1 MVAKELRKLIQDWL
15 RSGSDGNYIML
26 SHEIK
31 SRIENGISSTECF
44 VNEFS
49 GGSDHYAV
57 IVVSPV
63 FEGKTL
69 LVRHRIIMELF
80 KDEMGTGEVHALT
93 IKAFT
98 PKQWETEKMNHVKE

>member
-1 MVAKELRKLIQDWL
+1 
-15 RSGSDGNYIML
+15 ML

-31 SRIENGISSTECF
+31 SRIENGILDTECF

-57 IVVSPV
+57 IVVSNS

-69 LVRHRIIMELF
+69 LLRHRMIMDLF
-80 KDEMGTGEVHALT
+80 KEEMNTGEVHALT

-98 PKQWETEKMNHVKE
+98 QKQWETEKNNFIK

>member
-1 MVAKELRKLIQDWL
+1 MQ
-15 RSGSDGNYIML
+15 
-26 SHEIK
+26 SHEVK
-31 SRIENGISSTECF
+31 ARIEGGIESSQCY

-57 IVVSPV
+57 IVVSNA

-69 LVRHRIIMELF
+69 LARHRQIMDLF
-80 KDEMGTGEVHALT
+80 QAEMNTGEVHALT

-98 PKQWETEKMNHVKE
+98 EKQWESEKPNFMKK